1 MILCCYNVVLK
12 DLVAT
17 GRFTMNNVIIVDG
30 VTNITIHVSKR
41 QLRFSLETLLKE
53 VLKNSPLSSLLWEME
68 G

>member
-1 MILCCYNVVLK
+1 MLLCCYNVVLK
-12 DLVAT
+12 DRVAT

-53 VLKNSPLSSLLWEME
+53 VLKNSPLSCLL
-68 G
+68 